1 MKYATARPLL
11 ARFGSGDRI
20 KKKARDKRAFIS
32 FAEDS
37 PAIQKQLMTKII
49 PDNNQANVAR
59 IGGFR
64 EQSDDDYGEIKVVV
78 DNAPLVAPGTY
89 RLAFVNRRT
98 ALIYGRAHKV
108 ALRFQIIDQGAFYG
122 VQLDRW
128 YNCKRLIGKPRK
140 NGNFQV
146 GRHSDFLREFLTL
159 FPDAVKRLDRISFK
173 PYRCNVITGR
183 IETVTHNAK
192 QQPLPELMQYSIIR
206 ELLETGA

>member
-1 MKYATARPLL
+1 MPNIIAENDQATVT
-11 ARFGSGDRI
+11 RI
-20 KKKARDKRAFIS
+20 D
-32 FAEDS
+32 
-37 PAIQKQLMTKII
+37 
-49 PDNNQANVAR
+49 
-59 IGGFR
+59 GFR
-64 EQSDDDYGEIKVVV
+64 DQSNDDHGEVKVIV
-78 DNAPLVAPGTY
+78 DHAPLVTPGNY
-89 RLAFVNRRT
+89 RMAFVSYRT

-108 ALRFQIIDQGAFYG
+108 ALRFQIIDQGEFYG

-140 NGNFQV
+140 NGSFQV

-173 PYRCNVITGR
+173 PYRCNAITGR
-183 IETVTHNAK
+183 IETVTRNAK

>member
-1 MKYATARPLL
+1 MSSP
-11 ARFGSGDRI
+11 SG
-20 KKKARDKRAFIS
+20 
-32 FAEDS
+32 E
-37 PAIQKQLMTKII
+37 
-49 PDNNQANVAR
+49 
-59 IGGFR
+59 
-64 EQSDDDYGEIKVVV
+64 
-78 DNAPLVAPGTY
+78 
-89 RLAFVNRRT
+89 
-98 ALIYGRAHKV
+98 
-108 ALRFQIIDQGAFYG
+108 FYG

-159 FPDAVKRLDRISFK
+159 FPDVVKRLDRISFK
-173 PYRCNVITGR
+173 PYRCSVITGR